1 MEALM
6 AAGNPKLSCFTEGT
20 AASLS
25 LSLKKFEPGRFISES
40 YYSSHSSSNNCKQ
53 SAKLTFFLNC
63 QVSTQIACFN

>member
-6 AAGNPKLSCFTEGT
+6 AAGNPKLSYFTEGT

-40 YYSSHSSSNNCKQ
+40 YYSSHSSSLVPAELPPDKHQ
-53 SAKLTFFLNC
+53 
-63 QVSTQIACFN
+63 